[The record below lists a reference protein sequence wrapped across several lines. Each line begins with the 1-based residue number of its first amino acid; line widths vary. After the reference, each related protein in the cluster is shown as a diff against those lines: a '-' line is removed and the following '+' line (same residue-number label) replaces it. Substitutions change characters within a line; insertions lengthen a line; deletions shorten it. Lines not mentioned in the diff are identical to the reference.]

1 MIGSWISDSGVTGIN
16 IVEENG
22 YAGDVCEFNSLSNT
36 CGMTTCMDS
45 QSDSGTLAS
54 MDCISLIPNI
64 DNLMLIQG
72 RVDGSDNTP
81 PQSLYCRV
89 SRKW

>member
-1 MIGSWISDSGVTGIN
+1 
-16 IVEENG
+16 
-22 YAGDVCEFNSLSNT
+22 
-36 CGMTTCMDS
+36 MTTCMDS

-54 MDCISLIPNI
+54 MDCISLIPNV

-72 RVDGSDNTP
+72 RANGGDNTP
-81 PQSLYCRV
+81 PNLYIAE